1 MIPSSFDYK
10 RATTVS
16 EAITLMQAN
25 PNAKILAGGHSL
37 IPAMKLRL
45 SNPSVLIDIA
55 RISDL
60 NFIRDR
66 GKYIAIGAMT
76 THATIASHKTI
87 TQKVPLLS
95 HAADL
100 IGDVQIRNK
109 GTIGGSIA
117 HADPA
122 SDWPAVLLAA
132 DASVV
137 IQGPNGERK
146 VSAEDF
152 FVGFFATAVGENE
165 LITEIH
171 VPDPTSSETAGAH
184 LIAYEKFMQPASRF
198 AVVGCAVNLVWQ
210 DNIIKRAKVAFNG
223 VSDHAYRAKSVEA
236 ALEGKPLDAITI
248 GLAAKHATAEADM
261 IMSDHFASEDYR
273 KHIAEVYCRKALEY
287 CMNS

>member
-45 SNPSVLIDIA
+45 SNPAMLIDIA

-76 THATIASHKTI
+76 THGTIASHKTI

-132 DASVV
+132 DATMV
-137 IQGPNGERK
+137 IQGASGERK
-146 VSAEDF
+146 VSAEEF
-152 FVGFFATAVGENE
+152 FVGFFTTAVGENE
-165 LITEIH
+165 LVTEIH
-171 VPDPTSSETAGAH
+171 VPDPTSMEKVGNQ
-184 LIAYEKFMQPASRF
+184 LVAYEKFMQPASRF
-198 AVVGCAVNLVWQ
+198 AVVACAVNLTWS
-210 DNIIKRAKVAFNG
+210 DNIIHSAKVAFNG
-223 VSDHAYRAKSVEA
+223 VSDHAYRAKAVEA
-236 ALEGKPLDAITI
+236 ALVGKPLDAVTI
-248 GLAAKHATAEADM
+248 GLACKHATDDAAM
-261 IMSDHFASEDYR
+261 IMSDHYASEDYR
-273 KHIAEVYCRKALEY
+273 THLAQVYCRKALEV
-287 CMNS
+287 CLNS

>member
-45 SNPSVLIDIA
+45 SNPAMLIDIA

-60 NFIRDR
+60 NFIKDR

-76 THATIASHKTI
+76 THGTIASHKTI

-132 DASVV
+132 DASMV
-137 IQGPNGERK
+137 IQGANGERK
-146 VSAEDF
+146 VSAEEF
-152 FVGFFATAVGENE
+152 FIGFFTTAVGENE
-165 LITEIH
+165 LVTEIH
-171 VPDPTSSETAGAH
+171 VPDPTSLESKGNQ
-184 LIAYEKFMQPASRF
+184 LVAYQKFMQPASRF
-198 AVVGCAVNLVWQ
+198 AVVACAVNLTWS
-210 DNIIKRAKVAFNG
+210 DNVIHSAKVAFNG
-223 VSDHAYRAKSVEA
+223 VSDHAYRAKAVEA
-236 ALEGKPLDAITI
+236 ALVGQPLDAITI
-248 GLAAKHATAEADM
+248 GLACKHATADAAM
-261 IMSDHFASEDYR
+261 IMSDHYASEDYR
-273 KHIAEVYCRKALEY
+273 THLAQVYCRKALEV
-287 CMNS
+287 CLNS

>member
-10 RATTVS
+10 RAATVS

-45 SNPSVLIDIA
+45 ANPAMLIDIA
-55 RISDL
+55 RITDL

-76 THATIASHKTI
+76 THGTIANHKTI

-95 HAADL
+95 QAADL

-137 IQGPNGERK
+137 IQGAKGERK

-152 FVGFFATAVGENE
+152 FVGFFSTAVGENE
-165 LITEIH
+165 LVTEIH
-171 VPDPTSSETAGAH
+171 VPDPTSMERVGNQ
-184 LIAYEKFMQPASRF
+184 LVAYEKFMQPASRF
-198 AVVGCAVNLVWQ
+198 SVVGCAVNLTWS
-210 DNIIKRAKVAFNG
+210 DNIIHSAKVAFNG
-223 VSDHAYRAKSVEA
+223 VSDHAYRAKAVEA
-236 ALEGKPLDAITI
+236 ALVGKPLDAATI
-248 GLAAKHATAEADM
+248 KAAAAHATADAAM
-261 IMSDHFASEDYR
+261 IMSDHFASETYR
-273 KHIAEVYCRKALEY
+273 KHLAQVYCHKALAI
-287 CMNS
+287 CLNS